1 MAVTETELTE
11 ALKRA
16 ATLMSPEGQRRIDF
30 ASKQNQNNYDSNGD
44 YQKPSSSYS
53 MSNNIHNTQKNK
65 IGTSNLPKAIMDS
78 IMNNPLDD
86 KQSSCSTSG
95 SILDNLN
102 YTPKRQEQVNEVYTP
117 IQQQVYQQ
125 PQQYVPQTMN
135 IDYNYIRSIV
145 NECIKSNI
153 QEIKEE
159 ILKESTLKTIR
170 VGGENKI
177 QLIDNKNNLYESRL
191 EFKKNLSKK

>member
-1 MAVTETELTE
+1 MVII
-11 ALKRA
+11 K
-16 ATLMSPEGQRRIDF
+16 
-30 ASKQNQNNYDSNGD
+30 
-44 YQKPSSSYS
+44 KPSSSYS

-145 NECIKSNI
+145 NED
-153 QEIKEE
+153 Q
-159 ILKESTLKTIR
+159 
-170 VGGENKI
+170 
-177 QLIDNKNNLYESRL
+177 
-191 EFKKNLSKK
+191 